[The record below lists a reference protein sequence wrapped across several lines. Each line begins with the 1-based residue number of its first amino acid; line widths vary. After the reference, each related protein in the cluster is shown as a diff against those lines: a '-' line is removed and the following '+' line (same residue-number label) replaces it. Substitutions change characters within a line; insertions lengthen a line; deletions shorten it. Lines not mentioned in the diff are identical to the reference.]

1 MRYLKGHREA
11 TRRRIV
17 EVTAQQIRQEGVEG
31 MGVVGL
37 MEKAGLTHG
46 GFYSHFPSKD
56 ALIEEALREAIAQFR
71 AWITAAGENSDDKF
85 AATIRAYLSTDHR
98 DSPATGC
105 VAAALA
111 PEIARHSPAVREMFT
126 ASIVEYIE
134 MIANL
139 LPTSAA
145 PEARRSVAT
154 AIISGTIGM
163 MQLARAV
170 DDEELSEQILNDGI
184 AACLSLARAIS
195 S

>member
-1 MRYLKGHREA
+1 
-11 TRRRIV
+11 
-17 EVTAQQIRQEGVEG
+17 
-31 MGVVGL
+31 
-37 MEKAGLTHG
+37 
-46 GFYSHFPSKD
+46 
-56 ALIEEALREAIAQFR
+56 
-71 AWITAAGENSDDKF
+71 
-85 AATIRAYLSTDHR
+85 
-98 DSPATGC
+98 
-105 VAAALA
+105 
-111 PEIARHSPAVREMFT
+111 
-126 ASIVEYIE
+126 